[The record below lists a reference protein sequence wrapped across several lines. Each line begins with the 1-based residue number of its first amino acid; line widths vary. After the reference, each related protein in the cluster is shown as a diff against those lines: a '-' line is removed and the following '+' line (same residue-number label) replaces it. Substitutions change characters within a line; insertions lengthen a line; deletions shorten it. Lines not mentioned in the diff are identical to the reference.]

1 MRLYEPKPP
10 KGGLSQTKGVFMK
23 YKLNIK
29 RDVDGTGDGDWLLW
43 LPFGFRFSDDLV
55 HVRGYDTLAEIRQ
68 ASKRDVVECDCAD
81 CMKGIA
87 VVKEKKEK
95 SK

>member
-1 MRLYEPKPP
+1 
-10 KGGLSQTKGVFMK
+10 MK

-55 HVRGYDTLAEIRQ
+55 HVRGYDTLAEIRK
-68 ASKRDVVECDCAD
+68 AAKTDVIECDC
-81 CMKGIA
+81 
-87 VVKEKKEK
+87 KECAENLARKL
-95 SK
+95 